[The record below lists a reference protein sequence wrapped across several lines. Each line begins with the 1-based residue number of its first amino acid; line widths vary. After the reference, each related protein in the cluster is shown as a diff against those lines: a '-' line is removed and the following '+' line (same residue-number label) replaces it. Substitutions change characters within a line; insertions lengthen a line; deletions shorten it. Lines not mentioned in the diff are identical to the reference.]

1 MTGDAFRP
9 DAAAARLAL
18 RGITK
23 RYPGCLAND
32 HIDLTVMPGELHA
45 LLGENGAGKST
56 LVKIIYG
63 VARADEGEV
72 YWEGR
77 RVDIHHPAGARRLGI
92 GMVFQHF
99 TLFETLTVAENI
111 ALGMDTA
118 EEVKRLAA
126 RIEATAERYGLALD
140 PHRYV
145 HDLSVGERQRVE
157 VVRCL
162 MQGPRLLIMDEPTS
176 VLTPREVE
184 RLFETLRRLAAEGC
198 SILYISHKLAEI
210 MTLCERATVLRNGRV
225 TAACD
230 PRRETSSSLAR
241 MMVGSELVACARP
254 ARRAAGHEVLKVEGL
269 SLLADDPFGTALDD
283 IHFAVKRGEI
293 VGIAGVAGNG
303 QSELLHALA
312 GERLAP
318 TPEAIRVDGEP
329 VGHLGPAERRARGIA
344 FVPEERLG
352 RGVVPEL
359 TMIENALLTAYLRGL
374 VARGLVRYGATEA
387 LARRIF
393 HAFKVVGAGIHAE
406 ARSLSGGNLQ
416 KFIIGREVLQQPK
429 LLIAA
434 HPTWGVDV
442 GAALVIHQALIALRD
457 ADAAVLVVSEDLD
470 ELFEIADR
478 IVVMSKGRVSESRPV
493 ADTTVDD
500 IGLLMAGLAGGAR
513 ARPDAH

>member
-1 MTGDAFRP
+1 MTEDVLRP

-23 RYPGCLAND
+23 RYPDCLAND

-77 RVDIHHPAGARRLGI
+77 RVDIHHPAAARRLGI

-198 SILYISHKLAEI
+198 SILYISHKLAEVKE
-210 MTLCERATVLRNGRV
+210 LCSSATVLKNGRV
-225 TAACD
+225 TGSID
-230 PRRETSSSLAR
+230 PRQVSTGDIAR
-241 MMVGSELVACARP
+241 LMVGTAPPETQRSPSSPSGRP
-254 ARRAAGHEVLKVEGL
+254 RSKSG
-269 SLLADDPFGTALDD
+269 
-283 IHFAVKRGEI
+283 
-293 VGIAGVAGNG
+293 
-303 QSELLHALA
+303 
-312 GERLAP
+312 RLA
-318 TPEAIRVDGEP
+318 
-329 VGHLGPAERRARGIA
+329 
-344 FVPEERLG
+344 
-352 RGVVPEL
+352 
-359 TMIENALLTAYLRGL
+359 
-374 VARGLVRYGATEA
+374 
-387 LARRIF
+387 
-393 HAFKVVGAGIHAE
+393 
-406 ARSLSGGNLQ
+406 
-416 KFIIGREVLQQPK
+416 
-429 LLIAA
+429 
-434 HPTWGVDV
+434 
-442 GAALVIHQALIALRD
+442 
-457 ADAAVLVVSEDLD
+457 
-470 ELFEIADR
+470 
-478 IVVMSKGRVSESRPV
+478 SRPMV
-493 ADTTVDD
+493 HSA
-500 IGLLMAGLAGGAR
+500 
-513 ARPDAH
+513 